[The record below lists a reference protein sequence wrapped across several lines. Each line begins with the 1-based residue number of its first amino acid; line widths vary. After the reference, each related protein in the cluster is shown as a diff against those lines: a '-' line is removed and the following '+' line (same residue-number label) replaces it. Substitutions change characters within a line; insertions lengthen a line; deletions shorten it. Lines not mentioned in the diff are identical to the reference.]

1 MSALVTGVMDK
12 DNFASNEL
20 PDGCP
25 DTLPMEEFN
34 WYGRRT
40 TFTSLPNAQEPMAGN
55 DWPDTLIDRT
65 LALPGPENLLENS
78 ICSRLALPGRLT
90 NVCEVLDVTP
100 SQAASAAS
108 DDVIPFLSDVGTQT
122 EKRKRSSSQWPASFG
137 TKLQHYAVIDLDK
150 EDKFNSINHK

>member
-25 DTLPMEEFN
+25 DTSPMEEFN

-40 TFTSLPNAQEPMAGN
+40 TFTSLLGEPSIPDAQEPMAGD

-65 LALPGPENLLENS
+65 LALPGPENLFDNS

-108 DDVIPFLSDVGTQT
+108 DDVIPFLIRCWNSD
-122 EKRKRSSSQWPASFG
+122 
-137 TKLQHYAVIDLDK
+137 
-150 EDKFNSINHK
+150 